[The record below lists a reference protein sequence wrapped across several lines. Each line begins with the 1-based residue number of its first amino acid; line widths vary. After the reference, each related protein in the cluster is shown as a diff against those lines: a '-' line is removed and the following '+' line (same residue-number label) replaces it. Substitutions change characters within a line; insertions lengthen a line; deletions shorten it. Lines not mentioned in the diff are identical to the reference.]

1 MRRFLVDMISEG
13 ETTIRIEGGEAYHL
27 TRVLRMGR
35 GDRCVVM
42 DRSGSRVLAEIL
54 EAAGEVVRLKVLE
67 ALAPRPSPP
76 VRIVLCQAML
86 KNPAMD
92 LVVEKASELGA
103 STLRPFL
110 ASRSV
115 VKPDCKST
123 ANRIRRWN
131 EIAAGAAKQSDRGAP
146 MNIEPVLT
154 FAGMLATLRRGK
166 SHLNLVLWEREHEET
181 FPAVIDRYRAI
192 KEATV
197 IVGPEGGFSDGEIAS
212 AGKAGARSV
221 GLGSRI
227 LKAETAAIVITTLL
241 QYEYRGFETS

>member
-1 MRRFLVDMISEG
+1 MRRFLVDRISED
-13 ETTIRIEGGEAYHL
+13 ETTIRIEGREAAHIK
-27 TRVLRMGR
+27 RVLRMGR
-35 GDRCVVM
+35 GDRCIVM

-54 EAAGEVVRLKVLE
+54 EAAVEDVRLKVIE
-67 ALAPRPSPP
+67 TLAPRPSPP

-103 STLRPFL
+103 AALRPFL

-123 ANRIRRWN
+123 ANKIRRWN
-131 EIAAGAAKQSDRGAP
+131 EIAAGAAKQSNRGAP
-146 MNIEPVLT
+146 MNIEPILT
-154 FAGMLATLRRGK
+154 FAGMLATLPGGK
-166 SHLNLVLWEREHEET
+166 NNLNLILWEKEEEKT
-181 FPAVIDRYRAI
+181 FPSLIDRYRTI

-212 AGKAGARSV
+212 AGKAGARPV

-227 LKAETAAIVITTLL
+227 LKAETAAIVITALL